1 MRTLVISDLHLG
13 ARLQHSVLT
22 RPEPLARLLD
32 ALDGVQR
39 LVLLGD
45 VVELL
50 EGRGT
55 HAMAVARPVLEAIG
69 ARLGPD
75 REAIVV
81 PGNHDRNLVAGWI
94 RAQGSA
100 LTPDATVPPAATPAL
115 ERVTTWLHPARVRV
129 HYPGVWLGDRV
140 WAVHGH
146 YLDRHLLPV
155 SAFGIARGLLGR
167 LPREGADPVDYERAG
182 GPSVTRLEAWLTRW
196 LPQPLATLV
205 EDAAELLRA
214 ATMPRVPKRLL
225 HRRMAP
231 LLAAVLGMQMRRA
244 SIPALARV
252 VHSLGVDADW
262 VLFGHVHRLGPL
274 ESDIAAQWRGPDGRL
289 RIANTGSWVYEPL
302 LLHRAAPAH
311 PYWPGGAVL
320 LDGASDPRAIAL
332 LEDLPTEALHR

>member
-1 MRTLVISDLHLG
+1 VRTLVISDLHLG
-13 ARLQHSVLT
+13 ARLQNGVLT
-22 RPEPLARLLD
+22 RREPLELLLA
-32 ALDGVQR
+32 ALDDVDR

-50 EGRGT
+50 EGRT
-55 HAMAVARPVLEAIG
+55 AHAMGVAKPVLEAIG
-69 ARLGPD
+69 ARLGSE
-75 REAIVV
+75 REVILV
-81 PGNHDRNLVAGWI
+81 PGNHDRRLVASWV
-94 RAQGSA
+94 RAQGSRLA
-100 LTPDATVPPAATPAL
+100 PDAVVPLDATPAL
-115 ERVTTWLHPARVRV
+115 ARVTSWLSPASVRV
-129 HYPGVWLGDRV
+129 HYPGVWLSDRV

-167 LPREGADPVDYERAG
+167 LPREEALPVDYELAG
-182 GPSVTRLEAWLTRW
+182 GPSVTRVEAWLTRW
-196 LPQPLATLV
+196 LPRPLAALV
-205 EDAAELLRA
+205 EDLAELLRA

-252 VHSLGVDADW
+252 VYSLGVDADW

-274 ESDIAAQWRGPDGRL
+274 DDDIESQWRGVAGRP
-289 RIANTGSWVYEPL
+289 RIANTGSWTYEPL
-302 LLHRAAPAH
+302 LLHKAAPDH

-320 LDGASDPRAIAL
+320 LEDGADPRPVAL
-332 LEDLPTEALHR
+332 LGDLSPAELH